1 MFVTVKAIVSALLPE
16 LIKGSLA
23 WQNRKSHMYNCIRA
37 NVRWSGGKCSTEN
50 KKKEEAWLSFQELRK
65 EWKLFFNYW
74 TASGREHWK
83 PQYLALWSAGTH
95 IHLGA
100 LQEGEL
106 NGGTPGETM
115 SVPRTSRRK
124 KPKYLF
130 NCVIWLLT
138 LYLHN
143 IIVHNCVTGFPTVFD
158 LHLYIKI
165 TTECVSGIAT
175 KCASSWSCWH
185 RQPHQLSS
193 PLKHTWSTLISTHTN
208 NITRTLVE
216 VNDRKTW
223 HFLSIELSLLVQ

>member
-1 MFVTVKAIVSALLPE
+1 MFITVKAIVSALLPE

-124 KPKYLF
+124 KAE
-130 NCVIWLLT
+130 I
-138 LYLHN
+138 
-143 IIVHNCVTGFPTVFD
+143 
-158 LHLYIKI
+158 
-165 TTECVSGIAT
+165 
-175 KCASSWSCWH
+175 
-185 RQPHQLSS
+185 
-193 PLKHTWSTLISTHTN
+193 
-208 NITRTLVE
+208 
-216 VNDRKTW
+216 
-223 HFLSIELSLLVQ
+223 LVQLCYLTTYTLFTQHHCS